1 MSPSPCYLLISSC
14 PPAAAEELARALV
27 ERGLAA
33 CVSLTASR
41 SVYRWRGE
49 LCREEEVT
57 LTAKVS
63 AEALAECAAALRALH
78 PYELPEVISL
88 QVSPE
93 GSLPEYLS
101 WVRAESRPTGA

>member
-1 MSPSPCYLLISSC
+1 MSASPCYLLISSC
-14 PPAAAEELARALV
+14 PPTAAEGIARALV

-41 SVYRWRGE
+41 SVYRWRGDI
-49 LCREEEVT
+49 CQEEEVT

-88 QVSPE
+88 QICSE
-93 GSLPEYLS
+93 GSLPEYLG
-101 WVRAESRPTGA
+101 WVRAESRPTP